1 MLQIGNMKTFAGR
14 KMPTHLLYQSDKDFK
29 NLNIQYLLFII
40 NPCQKI
46 DFSIFNL
53 IFEQPLWFVG

>member
-14 KMPTHLLYQSDKDFK
+14 KMPTHLYQSDKDFK

-53 IFEQPLWFVG
+53 IFEQPL

>member
-40 NPCQKI
+40 QG
-46 DFSIFNL
+46 DFFNWPPPKNHK
-53 IFEQPLWFVG
+53 F